1 MDNGSALSLLCKPE
15 LVEKIR
21 ESKTIL
27 KMHMNAGS
35 KLSNQQ
41 ATVPEFGTVWFQ
53 EDAITNIF
61 GFGDLVDLYWITYDS
76 AKEDAFLVHM
86 KEKTVK
92 FTWTPEGLYQF
103 KVPYTHKNY
112 LKKKEETKIGDQ

>member
-1 MDNGSALSLLCKPE
+1 MRETITLDNGSTLSLFFNLE
-15 LVEKIR
+15 LVENIR

-27 KMHMNAGS
+27 KMHTNAGS

-53 EDAITNIF
+53 EDSIANIF
-61 GFGDLVDLYWITYDS
+61 GFGNLVHQYWITYNS

-86 KEKTVK
+86 KEK
-92 FTWTPEGLYQF
+92 Q
-103 KVPYTHKNY
+103 
-112 LKKKEETKIGDQ
+112 